1 VGREND
7 PAVTPTMYL
16 PDERDDDKIYVFCDE
31 GWCTLEP
38 GLVLQPGSGSNPF
51 AVTPLWDTT

>member
-1 VGREND
+1 
-7 PAVTPTMYL
+7 MYL
-16 PDERDDDKIYVFCDE
+16 PDERDDDKIYVLCDE